1 MGIIY
6 KEGELGAEHTNQIV
20 VQVKPMAFKNTLRY
34 FNVCVFSHFI
44 QDMVLKLIPQL
55 KFNVNLQKN
64 IWGGGKID
72 I

>member
-6 KEGELGAEHTNQIV
+6 KEGELVAEHTNQIV

-34 FNVCVFSHFI
+34 FNVCIFSHFI

-64 IWGGGKID
+64 IQGGGK
-72 I
+72 

>member
-6 KEGELGAEHTNQIV
+6 KEGELVAEHTNQIV

-34 FNVCVFSHFI
+34 FNVCIFSHFI

-64 IWGGGKID
+64 IRGGGKID